1 MVFSLPADVDQR
13 PVVIDGAGT
22 LGRQIASVYAAGG
35 SDVRIF
41 DLSEEQRE
49 AARDYVEEHVAETKQ
64 TLGLHPARRGRVEVS
79 DDLQEAVA
87 GAWMVI
93 EAVPERIDIKTEV
106 FGDLDRLAE
115 PDVILCS
122 NSSSIPTS
130 QIIGKVE
137 HPERVLNTHYQQP
150 PELNAVELMSCGKT
164 EEGVI
169 EALMEKL
176 PHYGLVPF
184 WVRRESDGF
193 IFNRIW
199 AAIKRECLMV
209 VEEGVAPP
217 EDVDAMWEI
226 FTRAGVPWLMDRV
239 GLDVVLAIEEHYAAV
254 RDGIPEGPRKLLREY
269 TNQGVSASR
278 ADAGSTTIPADAA
291 GSEKSAR
298 IPALHFAPIHPSAW
312 KGFSPKF
319 TLRYVRCHHGPVV
332 EEVGQRP
339 RIE

>member
-1 MVFSLPADVDQR
+1 MPYTLPADVDER

-22 LGRQIASVYAAGG
+22 LGRRIAAVYAGSG
-35 SDVRIF
+35 SDVLF
-41 DLSEEQRE
+41 DLSAEQRE
-49 AARDYVEEHVAETKQ
+49 AARDYVEEHVAETQQ
-64 TLGLHPARRGRVEVS
+64 TLGLHPARRGQVEVS

-115 PDVILCS
+115 SDAILCS

-150 PELNAVELMSCGKT
+150 PELNSVELMSCGKT
-164 EEGVI
+164 DDGVI
-169 EALMEKL
+169 DALMEKL
-176 PHYGLVPF
+176 PQYGLVPF

-199 AAIKRECLMV
+199 AAIKRDCLMV

-226 FTRAGVPWLMDRV
+226 FTRPACRHFASWT
-239 GLDVVLAIEEHYAAV
+239 A
-254 RDGIPEGPRKLLREY
+254 
-269 TNQGVSASR
+269 SAS
-278 ADAGSTTIPADAA
+278 T
-291 GSEKSAR
+291 
-298 IPALHFAPIHPSAW
+298 
-312 KGFSPKF
+312 
-319 TLRYVRCHHGPVV
+319 
-332 EEVGQRP
+332 
-339 RIE
+339 